1 MKKVIL
7 SIAVFSTTL
16 AFSQKKEIQ
25 NAFKAIESGDIAAT
39 NAELSKAEVLIGS
52 KSYLRRT

>member
-16 AFSQKKEIQ
+16 AFSQKRK
-25 NAFKAIESGDIAAT
+25 FKMR
-39 NAELSKAEVLIGS
+39 SKQ
-52 KSYLRRT
+52 